1 MLRDLLIAGEWRRS
15 HHPLTHNG
23 LLPLLLLPRLP
34 LPLPLLR
41 AHGRA
46 LRRCERRATAA
57 AAAARRGV
65 RGQRRRLLPL
75 SLRCE
80 PLLEVALRARSRGA
94 GWVKGRGLGR
104 RVAGWGVGEGW
115 GCGQG

>member
-23 LLPLLLLPRLP
+23 LLPLLLPRLLLPLP

-57 AAAARRGV
+57 AATARRGV
-65 RGQRRRLLPL
+65 RGQRRRLPL
-75 SLRCE
+75 SLRGE
-80 PLLEVALRARSRGA
+80 PLLEVALH
-94 GWVKGRGLGR
+94 VKS

>member
-46 LRRCERRATAA
+46 LRRCERRAAA
-57 AAAARRGV
+57 TARRGV

-75 SLRCE
+75 SLRGE
-80 PLLEVALRARSRGA
+80 PLLEVALHVRS
-94 GWVKGRGLGR
+94 

>member
-1 MLRDLLIAGEWRRS
+1 MLFCATLS

-57 AAAARRGV
+57 AATARRGV
-65 RGQRRRLLPL
+65 RGQRRPWQQQQGQQPVVSERMMGPPPL
-75 SLRCE
+75 TGNE
-80 PLLEVALRARSRGA
+80 EVAQH
-94 GWVKGRGLGR
+94 V
-104 RVAGWGVGEGW
+104 
-115 GCGQG
+115 

>member
-57 AAAARRGV
+57 AATARRGV

-75 SLRCE
+75 SLRSE
-80 PLLEVALRARSRGA
+80 PLLEVALHVRSR
-94 GWVKGRGLGR
+94 V
-104 RVAGWGVGEGW
+104 VGWGVGEGW

>member
-57 AAAARRGV
+57 ASAARRGV

-75 SLRCE
+75 SLRGE

-94 GWVKGRGLGR
+94 GWVKGRGLGQGAR
-104 RVAGWGVGEGW
+104 AGPKGRGL
-115 GCGQG
+115 GCG